1 MHCKKE
7 VGLEPESSC
16 VNVYRGRMLS
26 GSWVLKM
33 GYTSVLVIL
42 ALCSVTD
49 SFGRSGINEDISI
62 ANNYWI

>member
-1 MHCKKE
+1 M
-7 VGLEPESSC
+7 
-16 VNVYRGRMLS
+16 NVYRGRMLS

-49 SFGRSGINEDISI
+49 SFGRSGINKDISI
-62 ANNYWI
+62 ANWI